1 MGLHGEP
8 SRQRRMNGDLP
19 PAGRSWT
26 PQARS
31 MAPAAA
37 PGLPVSSPMW
47 CRLSPHSVYRSI
59 TRVSVSFC
67 GVGKRFQF
75 GPACVITGMS
85 CCFRTRRTCG
95 MPCPWAE
102 RSTMLRDTPGIS
114 RASPPDCPS
123 RKYKAAMS
131 DYEFVRL
138 EVGAEIA
145 TTTLNGP
152 PVNPLSI
159 GLVRHIRR
167 YSVTPMAGLGTYVRS
182 CGGSVARRDRASPRT
197 RAVPRQNQDATSAF
211 VLAPSPVP
219 VRRVAPQTRLPRS
232 PA

>member
-1 MGLHGEP
+1 MGPHGEP

-75 GPACVITGMS
+75 GPACVTTGMS

-95 MPCPWAE
+95 MP
-102 RSTMLRDTPGIS
+102 MLVGGAQHDVVGY
-114 RASPPDCPS
+114 AGHLAVF
-123 RKYKAAMS
+123 AARLPITQVQGS
-131 DYEFVRL
+131 DVRL
-138 EVGAEIA
+138 
-145 TTTLNGP
+145 
-152 PVNPLSI
+152 
-159 GLVRHIRR
+159 
-167 YSVTPMAGLGTYVRS
+167 
-182 CGGSVARRDRASPRT
+182 
-197 RAVPRQNQDATSAF
+197 
-211 VLAPSPVP
+211 
-219 VRRVAPQTRLPRS
+219 
-232 PA
+232 